1 MARYALPAVALI
13 IAPLALSQESKLEET
28 VVTSSFTHQV
38 QGQNETS
45 VTVVAGDNITQNL
58 TQSLGEH
65 LSTIPGVSSNNFGPA
80 VGQPVIRGMG
90 GNRVKVLQNNLVV
103 RDVSGIGPDHPID
116 LDLSSI
122 EQIEIVRGAAA
133 LLHSNGASGGI
144 INIVDNTIAKTDIEE
159 AVTYLSAEQQ
169 TGNDGEGFTA
179 GLKRNIGGF
188 NVTYSYSGFDAENY
202 EIPSGAVLHDD
213 HDEEHEDHDEEHED
227 HDEEH
232 EDHDEDMGT
241 LANSDYETETHRFGI
256 SKTGEWGY
264 LGASYQE
271 ISNTFGIPFHGEH
284 GDEEGHEDDHDDDH
298 DDDHEGEDH
307 DDHEGEEHH
316 EEHEG
321 ERIVSETDSTVLSLM
336 GQFNINSDL
345 ISNVQFSVRDT
356 DYELLEQHAEEE
368 HEGDHDEEHE
378 GEHEGHSEGPTLFSN
393 DSTEVQ
399 VVLNLGSDE
408 QPRRIVINRVS
419 EKVSVLG
426 EEAFMEPVK
435 STETTIGAFAG
446 FRVSEF
452 DIDVGIRWDDVERNG
467 TIREMHHE
475 EDHEEDHEE
484 GHDEE
489 DHEGEE
495 HHDDEHEG
503 FELEPFAFS
512 DQSVSGVVTVGRAL
526 TNSLSAAVN
535 IGLVTR
541 TPSAMELFMNGEHLA
556 VARYEVGDANL
567 DAEQSRNLDV
577 NLRYDDQT
585 WFANASIFRNNVDN
599 YIYLR
604 DETEEEHEEHEEEG
618 EEHGEEH
625 HDHGDLMLAEYMQQ
639 DATFNGY
646 EIEIGRRFNL
656 AGGELEVRLQ
666 RDEVKADFSGGGN
679 VPRVTPSRS
688 IFALDYSRGFSRAV
702 LEVQDVDR
710 QNLISDFETPTSSY
724 RMVNA
729 RLSHAIDLGDKA
741 VLVISAFGRNLTD
754 EVARSHTSFVKNE
767 VPLAGRN
774 IGIKATLSF

>member
-1 MARYALPAVALI
+1 MARYALPVVALI
-13 IAPLALSQESKLEET
+13 AAPLAFSQDSTLEEV

-38 QGQNETS
+38 QGQNESS
-45 VTVVAGDNITQNL
+45 VIVIPGDDITQNL

-65 LSTIPGVSSNNFGPA
+65 LSTTAGVSSNNFGPA

-116 LDLSSI
+116 LDLSNV
-122 EQIEIVRGAAA
+122 EQIEVVRGAAA

-159 AVTYLSAEQQ
+159 DVTYLSAEQQ
-169 TGNDGEGFTA
+169 TGNEGEGFSA

-188 NVTYSYSGFDAENY
+188 NINYSFSGFDAQDY
-202 EIPSGAVLHDD
+202 EIPSGAVLHEDHEEGHDD
-213 HDEEHEDHDEEHED
+213 HEEDHDEG
-227 HDEEH
+227 H

-241 LANSDYETETHRFGI
+241 LANSDFETKTHRFGI

-264 LGASYQE
+264 LGASYQD
-271 ISNTFGIPFHGEH
+271 ISYTFGIPFHGEH
-284 GDEEGHEDDHDDDH
+284 GHEEEGHDEDHDDE
-298 DDDHEGEDH
+298 HEGE
-307 DDHEGEEHH
+307 DHEGEEHH
-316 EEHEG
+316 DEHEG
-321 ERIVSETDSTVLSLM
+321 ERIVSQTDSTVLSLA
-336 GQFNINSDL
+336 GQLNLNSDL
-345 ISNVQFSVRDT
+345 VRNIQFSVRDT
-356 DYELLEQHAEEE
+356 DYELLESHAEGE
-368 HEGDHDEEHE
+368 HEGHDDEDHE
-378 GEHEGHSEGPTLFSN
+378 GEHEEHSEGPTLFSN

-408 QPRRIVINRVS
+408 EPRRVVFNQVS

-446 FRVSEF
+446 FHVAEF
-452 DIDVGIRWDDVERNG
+452 DIDVGVRWDDVERKG
-467 TIREMHHE
+467 TIREMHDD
-475 EDHEEDHEE
+475 EDHDGDHEGE
-484 GHDEE
+484 DE
-489 DHEGEE
+489 HEGEE
-495 HHDDEHEG
+495 HHDEHEG
-503 FELEPFAFS
+503 FELEPFTFS
-512 DQSVSGVVTVGRAL
+512 DQSVSGVVTIGREL
-526 TNSLSAAVN
+526 TDSLSASLN
-535 IGLVTR
+535 MGLVTR

-567 DAEQSRNLDV
+567 DAEETQNLDF

-585 WFANASIFRNNVDN
+585 WFANASIFRNSIDN

-604 DETEEEHEEHEEEG
+604 DETEEEHEEHEEGG

-646 EIEIGRRFNL
+646 ELELGRRFVV
-656 AGGELEVRLQ
+656 AGGQLEVRLQ
-666 RDEVKADFSGGGN
+666 RDQVKADFSGGGN
-679 VPRVTPSRS
+679 VPRITPSRNV
-688 IFALDYSRGFSRAV
+688 FAMDYSRGPSRAMV
-702 LEVQDVDR
+702 EIQDVDR
-710 QNLISDFETPTSSY
+710 QSSISSFETPTSSY

-729 RLSHAIDLGDKA
+729 RLSHSIDVGDGT
-741 VLVISAFGRNLTD
+741 VLTISAFGRNLTD
-754 EVARSHTSFVKNE
+754 EVARRHTSFVKDE

-774 IGIKATLSF
+774 IGIKASLSF

>member
-1 MARYALPAVALI
+1 MARYALPVVALI
-13 IAPLALSQESKLEET
+13 VAPLAFSQESTLEEI
-28 VVTSSFTHQV
+28 VVTSSFTHQI
-38 QGQNETS
+38 QGQNESS
-45 VTVVAGDNITQNL
+45 VIVIPGDDITQNL

-65 LSTIPGVSSNNFGPA
+65 LSTTAGVSSNNFGPA

-103 RDVSGIGPDHPID
+103 RDVSGIGPDHPVD
-116 LDLSSI
+116 LDLSSV

-144 INIVDNTIAKTDIEE
+144 INIVDNTIARTDIEE

-169 TGNDGEGFTA
+169 TGNEGEGFNA

-188 NVTYSYSGFDAENY
+188 NINYSFSGFDAQDY
-202 EIPSGAVLHDD
+202 EVPAGAVLHDD
-213 HDEEHEDHDEEHED
+213 HEEGHEDHEEHEDHDEEHED
-227 HDEEH
+227 HEEG
-232 EDHDEDMGT
+232 MGT
-241 LANSDYETETHRFGI
+241 LANSDLETKTHRFGI

-264 LGASYQE
+264 IGASYQD
-271 ISNTFGIPFHGEH
+271 ISYTYGIPFHGEH
-284 GDEEGHEDDHDDDH
+284 GHEEGHDEDHDDHGDE
-298 DDDHEGEDH
+298 HEDEDH

-316 EEHEG
+316 DEHEG
-321 ERIVSETDSTVLSLM
+321 ERIVSQTDSTVLSLA
-336 GQFNINSDL
+336 GQLNLNSNLVRNI
-345 ISNVQFSVRDT
+345 VFSVRDT
-356 DYELLEQHAEEE
+356 DYELLEQHAEGE
-368 HEGDHDEEHE
+368 HEGHDDEEHE
-378 GEHEGHSEGPTLFSN
+378 GEHEEHSEGPTLFSN

-408 QPRRIVINRVS
+408 QPRRVVFNQVS

-446 FRVSEF
+446 FNVSNF
-452 DIDVGIRWDDVERNG
+452 DIDVGVRWDDVERKG

-475 EDHEEDHEE
+475 EDHD
-484 GHDEE
+484 E

-495 HHDDEHEG
+495 EHEGEEHHDEHEG
-503 FELEPFAFS
+503 FELEPFTFS
-512 DQSVSGVVTVGRAL
+512 DQSVSGVVTIGREL
-526 TNSLSAAVN
+526 TDSLSASLN

-567 DAEQSRNLDV
+567 DAEESQNLDF

-585 WFANASIFRNNVDN
+585 WFANASIFRNSIDN

-604 DETEEEHEEHEEEG
+604 DETEEEHEEHEEGG
-618 EEHGEEH
+618 EEHDEEH
-625 HDHGDLMLAEYMQQ
+625 HEHGDLMLAEYMQQ

-646 EIEIGRRFNL
+646 ELEVGRRFDI
-656 AGGELEVRLQ
+656 AGGQLEVRLQ
-666 RDEVKADFSGGGN
+666 RDQVKADFTGGGN
-679 VPRVTPSRS
+679 VPRITPSRS
-688 IFALDYSRGFSRAV
+688 VFAMDYSRGLSRV
-702 LEVQDVDR
+702 MVEVQDVDR
-710 QNLISDFETPTSSY
+710 QNLVSSFETPTSSY

-729 RLSHAIDLGDKA
+729 RLSHSIDLGDEA
-741 VLVISAFGRNLTD
+741 VLTISAFGRNLTD
-754 EVARSHTSFVKNE
+754 EVARSHTSFVKDE

-774 IGIKATLSF
+774 IGIKASLSF

>member
-1 MARYALPAVALI
+1 MARYTLPVVALI
-13 IAPLALSQESKLEET
+13 AAPLAFSQESTLEEV
-28 VVTSSFTHQV
+28 VVTSAFTHQV
-38 QGQNETS
+38 QGQNESS
-45 VTVVAGDNITQNL
+45 VIVIPGDEITQNL

-65 LSTIPGVSSNNFGPA
+65 LSTTPGVSSNNFGPA

-90 GNRVKVLQNNLVV
+90 GNRVRVLQNNLVV
-103 RDVSGIGPDHPID
+103 RDVSGIGPDHPVD
-116 LDLSSI
+116 LDLSNV
-122 EQIEIVRGAAA
+122 EQIEVVRGAAA

-169 TGNDGEGFTA
+169 TGNEGEGFNA

-188 NVTYSYSGFDAENY
+188 NINYSFSGFDAQDY
-202 EIPSGAVLHDD
+202 EIPAGAVLHDD
-213 HDEEHEDHDEEHED
+213 HEEGHDDHDEDHDEG
-227 HDEEH
+227 H

-241 LANSDYETETHRFGI
+241 LANSDFETKTHRFGI

-264 LGASYQE
+264 LGASYQD
-271 ISNTFGIPFHGEH
+271 ISYTYGIPFHGEH
-284 GDEEGHEDDHDDDH
+284 GHEEEGHDDEDHDDE
-298 DDDHEGEDH
+298 HEGEDH

-316 EEHEG
+316 DEHEG
-321 ERIVSETDSTVLSLM
+321 ERIVSQTDSTVLSLA
-336 GQFNINSDL
+336 GQLNLNSDL
-345 ISNVQFSVRDT
+345 VRNIQFSVRDT
-356 DYELLEQHAEEE
+356 DYELLESHAEGE
-368 HEGDHDEEHE
+368 HEGHDDEEHE
-378 GEHEGHSEGPTLFSN
+378 GEHEEHSEGPTLFSN

-408 QPRRIVINRVS
+408 KPRRVVFNQVS

-446 FRVSEF
+446 FQVAEF
-452 DIDVGIRWDDVERNG
+452 DIDVGVRWDDVERKG

-475 EDHEEDHEE
+475 EDHD
-484 GHDEE
+484 E
-489 DHEGEE
+489 DHEGEDE
-495 HHDDEHEG
+495 HEGEDHHDEHEG
-503 FELEPFAFS
+503 FELEPFTFS
-512 DQSVSGVVTVGRAL
+512 DQSVSGVVTIGREL
-526 TNSLSAAVN
+526 TDSLSASLN
-535 IGLVTR
+535 MGLVTR

-567 DAEQSRNLDV
+567 DAEETQNLDF

-585 WFANASIFRNNVDN
+585 WFANAAIFRNSIDN

-604 DETEEEHEEHEEEG
+604 DETEEEHEEHEEGG
-618 EEHGEEH
+618 EEHGDEH

-646 EIEIGRRFNL
+646 ELEIGRRFDV
-656 AGGELEVRLQ
+656 AGGQLEVRLQ
-666 RDEVKADFSGGGN
+666 RDQVKADFSGGGN

-688 IFALDYSRGFSRAV
+688 VFAMDYSRGPSRAMV
-702 LEVQDVDR
+702 EIQDVDR
-710 QNLISDFETPTSSY
+710 QNLISSFETPTSSY
-724 RMVNA
+724 RLVNA
-729 RLSHAIDLGDKA
+729 RLSHNIDLGDGA
-741 VLVISAFGRNLTD
+741 VLTVSAFGRNLTD
-754 EVARSHTSFVKNE
+754 EVARSHTSFVKDE

-774 IGIKATLSF
+774 IGIKASLSF